1 MTEIKHENGLVPSE
15 YLYDLLQ
22 RIKQRPGMYLGRC
35 SITRLRMLI
44 MGYSMSRGE
53 LGLPTTMQEKEFG
66 KFQQWIQEKFKIA
79 STQGW
84 DSIIL
89 FFSADERDAFDKF
102 YKLFEDFRNQ
112 ESCLKNQFE
121 TENFSVT
128 TTEFTEIDSKVPLAT
143 INQHD

>member
-1 MTEIKHENGLVPSE
+1 MTEIKHENLLVQSE

-53 LGLPTTMQEKEFG
+53 LGLSTTKQEKEFG

-102 YKLFEDFRNQ
+102 YKLFEEFRNQ
-112 ESCLKNQFE
+112 ESCPKNEFE

-128 TTEFTEIDSKVPLAT
+128 SIADNNHVPST
-143 INQHD
+143 